1 MSRDSL
7 ATMLDF
13 TRRTTELTAD
23 EVREIDGGWV
33 VSTPSLSVAWGVNH
47 VRLASAISFADA
59 LAIADEAQADL
70 GYRQVV
76 LEGDAVNPETEAAFS
91 AAGWKAER
99 DLLMEL
105 VNPSD
110 REVDTGSVVE
120 TDEDAQLELG
130 RLWTLEEAPQ
140 TKPEDMTRLLE
151 FWRREARAR
160 GDRGLGIASAAGRGI
175 AAKAKLRSDGS
186 TAQVEDVYTVPEA
199 RGRGYARALITR
211 AIELAKAE
219 EHELIFIIADDDGWP
234 KQLYRRIGFE
244 PVGRVLHFHR
254 DLANG
259 DQGSGTAARKPTA
272 TNPR

>member
-7 ATMLDF
+7 DAMLRF

-23 EVREIDGGWV
+23 EVREIDSGWI
-33 VSTPSLSVAWGVNH
+33 VSTPSLSVAWGLNH

-59 LAIADEAQADL
+59 IEIADEAQAHL
-70 GYRQVV
+70 SYRQVV
-76 LEGDAVNPETEAAFS
+76 LERDAVNSGIEAAFV

-120 TDEDAQLELG
+120 SGEDAQLELG
-130 RLWTLEEAPQ
+130 RRWTLEEAPE
-140 TKPEDMTRLLE
+140 TKPEDMSQLLE
-151 FWRREARAR
+151 FWRRESRAR
-160 GDRGLGIASAAGRGI
+160 GDRGLGIASADGRGM

-211 AIELAKAE
+211 AIALAKAE
-219 EHELIFIIADDDGWP
+219 DHELIFIIADDDGWP

-254 DLANG
+254 ELARG
-259 DQGSGTAARKPTA
+259 DQASGTAARKPTA
-272 TNPR
+272 MNPR